1 MLSEDAAPTA
11 CFGATHLHAV
21 CWAVGPFCQLVGPP
35 AAAPAPAAP
44 PRYSPLSLLTLSRLC
59 YACVAAGECRRANV
73 CGNVRGESRLQIS
86 CQLGSCHWAGC
97 PSRRPCAAHARLAQC
112 SRPSPAML
120 RASAGADML
129 QSIMFQLSAGG
140 IDKADSCVGSGPAVG
155 TDEAARHFLA
165 CAVGSENVGC
175 RVERQGPAPS
185 CGGRPRYGKVDRL
198 PTIKPSEISTC
209 VRVRSLRNLW
219 LQPTLWTICTD
230 NCVHGWQ
237 HCTDAH
243 RQLCRL
249 LAFTA
254 QCLIFLHSCMM
265 TL

>member
-44 PRYSPLSLLTLSRLC
+44 PRYSPLSLLTLSRLR
-59 YACVAAGECRRANV
+59 YACVAAGECRQANV

-86 CQLGSCHWAGC
+86 CQLSSCHWAGC
-97 PSRRPCAAHARLAQC
+97 PSRRPCAAHARRAQC

-140 IDKADSCVGSGPAVG
+140 IDKADSCVGSGTAVG

-165 CAVGSENVGC
+165 CAVGSENVGAC
-175 RVERQGPAPS
+175 ALMWWQAQIRQSVSIAYQQLSPQTP
-185 CGGRPRYGKVDRL
+185 
-198 PTIKPSEISTC
+198 STC

-219 LQPTLWTICTD
+219 LQPTLWTVCTD

-249 LAFTA
+249 LAFRA